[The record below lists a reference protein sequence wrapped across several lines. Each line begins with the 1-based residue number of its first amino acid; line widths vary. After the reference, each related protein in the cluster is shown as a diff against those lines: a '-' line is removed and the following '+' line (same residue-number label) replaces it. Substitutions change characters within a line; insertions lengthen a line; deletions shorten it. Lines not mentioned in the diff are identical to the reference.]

1 MTITIGKKDTLKHVN
16 NLPLKKL
23 SINKNFI
30 LNPNKKL
37 TNNQLFYKININKR
51 SINYKQKQKHLLN
64 VQIKNNSFLK
74 KKKRILLKNMKK
86 NLKQKFKI

>member
-51 SINYKQKQKHLLN
+51 
-64 VQIKNNSFLK
+64 
-74 KKKRILLKNMKK
+74 
-86 NLKQKFKI
+86 

>member
-1 MTITIGKKDTLKHVN
+1 MQSTKSCQECKSRKSLKSTSLKLINLKKDSKMTITIGKKDTLKHVN

-37 TNNQLFYKININKR
+37 INNQLFYKININKR
-51 SINYKQKQKHLLN
+51 SINYKQK
-64 VQIKNNSFLK
+64 
-74 KKKRILLKNMKK
+74 
-86 NLKQKFKI
+86 